1 MNTKNKVLLSSVI
14 AEALYK
20 SRYELIIEFI
30 KKNFEVIL
38 VAPERDNFT
47 KDVFPNLPVKYY
59 EVNFDRTG
67 INFFKDLKT
76 IYHLIKIMKIEKPVL
91 TYAFGGAKAAIYTT
105 IASYFAKIRNNYC
118 MINGLGSIFRG
129 EGVKSTIIRFIMI
142 LLFKASLSKSDGV
155 LFQNKD
161 DLEVFIKNKLVN
173 QNKCKIVNGSG
184 VNLEKF
190 KYSIPNTDHLIF
202 LFVGRLLKDKGIY
215 EFVEAAKEIKKEFPS
230 IEFWVVGGFDT
241 NPTAVKEEEVLCW
254 QRNGYIKYFGYQ
266 DNVFQYYTKSSV
278 FVLPS
283 YHEGTPRTNLEAMA
297 VGRPI
302 ITTDAP
308 GCRETVVNN
317 MNGFLIKVKDS
328 EALAEKMRF
337 FIQNPNKILEMGL
350 ASYHI
355 AVEKYDVH
363 KVNKSI
369 LDFLLKNEI

>member
-1 MNTKNKVLLSSVI
+1 M
-14 AEALYK
+14 
-20 SRYELIIEFI
+20 
-30 KKNFEVIL
+30 
-38 VAPERDNFT
+38 
-47 KDVFPNLPVKYY
+47 
-59 EVNFDRTG
+59 
-67 INFFKDLKT
+67 
-76 IYHLIKIMKIEKPVL
+76 
-91 TYAFGGAKAAIYTT
+91 
-105 IASYFAKIRNNYC
+105 
-118 MINGLGSIFRG
+118 
-129 EGVKSTIIRFIMI
+129 
-142 LLFKASLSKSDGV
+142 
-155 LFQNKD
+155 
-161 DLEVFIKNKLVN
+161 
-173 QNKCKIVNGSG
+173 
-184 VNLEKF
+184 
-190 KYSIPNTDHLIF
+190 
-202 LFVGRLLKDKGIY
+202 
-215 EFVEAAKEIKKEFPS
+215 
-230 IEFWVVGGFDT
+230 
-241 NPTAVKEEEVLCW
+241 LCW

-355 AVEKYDVH
+355 AVEKYNVH